1 MLLDDRRIVLTL
13 EAICWC
19 TAAMVF
25 FQQTDFPSAIAI
37 LPVLLAV
44 LIHVEY
50 PPAGSGVGT
59 VAEAVPGLTFEEEH
73 APHAA
78 EVFDKQGGLL
88 RGHAY
93 VLTFLRKT
101 PASLKQMPRLA
112 RLSSG
117 CEAVRSTVHFVAVFA
132 GDDDAGAP
140 QAASTKERRKEGRQA
155 AIKEAAGKDAAPVVL
170 MATDTTGEAWTGY
183 MRKHGCWALPHVF
196 VVDRTGTILWH
207 GQANRRG
214 LVPSLKTIVRQ
225 VDEKTIAGRK
235 VE

>member
-59 VAEAVPGLTFEEEH
+59 VAEAAPGLTFEEEH

-112 RLSSG
+112 RMPHTARTPDHEGLLLTRSSL
-117 CEAVRSTVHFVAVFA
+117 ASDRS
-132 GDDDAGAP
+132 GERLRGGALHG
-140 QAASTKERRKEGRQA
+140 ALCRR
-155 AIKEAAGKDAAPVVL
+155 L
-170 MATDTTGEAWTGY
+170 
-183 MRKHGCWALPHVF
+183 
-196 VVDRTGTILWH
+196 
-207 GQANRRG
+207 RR
-214 LVPSLKTIVRQ
+214 R
-225 VDEKTIAGRK
+225 R
-235 VE
+235 

>member
-37 LPVLLAV
+37 LPLLMAV

-59 VAEAVPGLTFEEEH
+59 VAEAAPGLTFEEDH
-73 APHAA
+73 AKHAA
-78 EVFDKQGGLL
+78 EVFDKEGGLL

-101 PASLKQMPRLA
+101 PGSLKQMPRLA
-112 RLSSG
+112 RMPRGARTSDQADQAGLLLTRSSLALDRPG
-117 CEAVRSTVHFVAVFA
+117 GRLRE
-132 GDDDAGAP
+132 GALRG
-140 QAASTKERRKEGRQA
+140 ALCRR
-155 AIKEAAGKDAAPVVL
+155 L
-170 MATDTTGEAWTGY
+170 
-183 MRKHGCWALPHVF
+183 
-196 VVDRTGTILWH
+196 
-207 GQANRRG
+207 RR
-214 LVPSLKTIVRQ
+214 R
-225 VDEKTIAGRK
+225 R
-235 VE
+235 

>member
-1 MLLDDRRIVLTL
+1 MKSPGTLKSSSFVLCYHLYEARPLGDNTRVSLVTLAWAMLLDDRRIVLTL

-112 RLSSG
+112 RMPHTARPQDHEGLLLTRSSL
-117 CEAVRSTVHFVAVFA
+117 ASARSVERLR
-132 GDDDAGAP
+132 GGALHG
-140 QAASTKERRKEGRQA
+140 ALCRR
-155 AIKEAAGKDAAPVVL
+155 L
-170 MATDTTGEAWTGY
+170 
-183 MRKHGCWALPHVF
+183 
-196 VVDRTGTILWH
+196 
-207 GQANRRG
+207 RR
-214 LVPSLKTIVRQ
+214 R
-225 VDEKTIAGRK
+225 R
-235 VE
+235 

>member
-37 LPVLLAV
+37 LPLLMAV

-59 VAEAVPGLTFEEEH
+59 VAEAAPGLTFEEDH
-73 APHAA
+73 AKHAA
-78 EVFDKQGGLL
+78 EVFDKEGGLL

-101 PASLKQMPRLA
+101 PGSLKQMPRLA
-112 RLSSG
+112 RMPRGARTSDQADQAGLLLTRSSLALDRCASG
-117 CEAVRSTVHFVAVFA
+117 FACTGYEAACARRARHRWVRRAVRYSAAAPCTV
-132 GDDDAGAP
+132 AP
-140 QAASTKERRKEGRQA
+140 WRRPPCSRARWRASQPSR
-155 AIKEAAGKDAAPVVL
+155 AAPVTDRRQGS
-170 MATDTTGEAWTGY
+170 ATGATSA
-183 MRKHGCWALPHVF
+183 
-196 VVDRTGTILWH
+196 
-207 GQANRRG
+207 
-214 LVPSLKTIVRQ
+214 S
-225 VDEKTIAGRK
+225 
-235 VE
+235 